1 MSAAFGCPDGETWH
15 WQRSPPPYSLE
26 IVARLAGVNTET
38 TLPYKEQGLVWVS
51 SADSGPPLLD
61 DEALRTLPQ
70 IEHLRETSEVNVT
83 GLRLLRE
90 LMDEL
95 EQMRNALRSRR

>member
-38 TLPYKEQGLVWVS
+38 TLP
-51 SADSGPPLLD
+51 
-61 DEALRTLPQ
+61 
-70 IEHLRETSEVNVT
+70 
-83 GLRLLRE
+83 
-90 LMDEL
+90 
-95 EQMRNALRSRR
+95 